1 MVLMWWFDDDRKKTV
16 SEKIAEALA
25 AYERK
30 FKAPANVV
38 LVNAA
43 ELGEAQGAVRVR
55 AEPYI
60 QRSNFYV
67 GVDDPA

>member
-1 MVLMWWFDDDRKKTV
+1 MVMMWWFDDDRKKSV

-25 AYERK
+25 HYERK
-30 FKAPANVV
+30 FHTPANVV

-43 ELGEAQGAVRVR
+43 EMAEAPKPVKVLAQ
-55 AEPYI
+55 PYI

-67 GVDDPA
+67 GIEDPA